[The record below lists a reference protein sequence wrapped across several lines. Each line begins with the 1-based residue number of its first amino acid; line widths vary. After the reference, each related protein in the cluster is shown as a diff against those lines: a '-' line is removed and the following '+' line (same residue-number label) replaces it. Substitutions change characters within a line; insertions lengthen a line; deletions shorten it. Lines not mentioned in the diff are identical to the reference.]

1 MSPGRGVRPAS
12 EAVVRP
18 LTEEALAAWRE
29 ERGERVLERGGRF
42 WRMSRPGFWEPVHW
56 LARLR
61 AAEAR
66 RPAPCLGFRAVLR
79 EEDSGAANASLA
91 AHVLG
96 PVPDWGPHL
105 LSKNRRYR
113 LRKAGRLVE
122 LVELTD
128 AALLE
133 AQGHEVVVSSLER
146 TGADKPPSR
155 EDYLRSL
162 AREGI
167 GGPLTVFAG
176 LQDGRLAAY
185 LSGWAVGGT
194 AYFQRLHIRTE
205 ALATQVGTAL
215 VFAFVEACQ
224 RGGEV
229 GEIVNGLHSPEDESL
244 SAYKEGIGFP
254 VRRYPARVWFVPGA
268 IPLLRRVRPSTA
280 YRLTGADRSASKSLA
295 KR

>member
-1 MSPGRGVRPAS
+1 LNPSSGIRPAS

-18 LTEEALAAWRE
+18 LTEVALAAWRE
-29 ERGERVLERGGRF
+29 RRGERVLERGGRY

-56 LARLR
+56 LARLD
-61 AAEAR
+61 AEEAR

-79 EEDSGAANASLA
+79 DEDSGAANGSLA
-91 AHVLG
+91 AHVLQ
-96 PVPDWGPHL
+96 PVAEWGPHL

-133 AQGHEVVVSSLER
+133 AQGHEVVASSLER
-146 TGADKPPSR
+146 TGAGKPPSR
-155 EDYLRSL
+155 EDFLRSL

-167 GGPLTVFAG
+167 GGPLTFFAG
-176 LQDGRLAAY
+176 LLDGRLVAY
-185 LSGWAVGGT
+185 ISGWAVGST

-215 VFAFVEACQ
+215 VFAFVEACR
-224 RGGEV
+224 RGGEIH
-229 GEIVNGLHSPEDESL
+229 EIVNGLHSPEDESL

-254 VRRYPARVWFVPGA
+254 VRRYPARVWFVPAA
-268 IPLLRRVRPSTA
+268 IPLLRRVRPYAA
-280 YRLTGADRSASKSLA
+280 YRLTGIDRSASKALA
-295 KR
+295 KC

>member
-1 MSPGRGVRPAS
+1 MSSRSGLRPTS

-18 LTEEALAAWRE
+18 LTEQALAAWRVT
-29 ERGERVLERGGRF
+29 RGERVLERGGRF

-61 AAEAR
+61 ADEAC

-79 EEDSGAANASLA
+79 DEDSKAANGSLA
-91 AHVLG
+91 AHVLE
-96 PVPDWGPHL
+96 PVAEWGPHL

-113 LRKAGRLVE
+113 LRKARRLVE

-128 AALLE
+128 AGLLE
-133 AQGHEVVVSSLER
+133 AEGHEVVVSSLER
-146 TGADKPPSR
+146 TGAGKAPSR
-155 EDYLRSL
+155 EDYLLSL

-167 GGPLTVFAG
+167 GGPLTFLAG
-176 LQDGRLAAY
+176 LLDGRLAGY
-185 LSGWAVGGT
+185 ISGWAVGGT

-229 GEIVNGLHSPEDESL
+229 REIVNGLHSPEDESL

-254 VRRYPARVWFVPGA
+254 VRRYPARVRFVPGA
-268 IPLLRRVRPSTA
+268 IPLLRRVTPYSA
-280 YRLTGADRSASKSLA
+280 YRLTGR
-295 KR
+295 R

>member
-1 MSPGRGVRPAS
+1 MSTSGGLRPAS
-12 EAVVRP
+12 ETVVRP

-29 ERGERVLERGGRF
+29 GRGERVLEQGGHF

-61 AAEAR
+61 ADEAR
-66 RPAPCLGFRAVLR
+66 THAPCLGFRAVVR
-79 EEDSGAANASLA
+79 DEDSGAANGSLA
-91 AHVLG
+91 AHVLE
-96 PVPDWGPHL
+96 PVPEWGPHL

-113 LRKAGRLVE
+113 LRKAERLVE

-133 AQGHEVVVSSLER
+133 AQGHDVVVSSLER
-146 TGADKPPSR
+146 TGAGKPPSK
-155 EDYLRSL
+155 EDFVRSL

-167 GGPLTVFAG
+167 GGPLTFLAG
-176 LQDGRLAAY
+176 LLDGRLAGY
-185 LSGWAVGGT
+185 ISGWAVGST

-215 VFAFVEACQ
+215 VFAFVEACR

-229 GEIVNGLHSPEDESL
+229 HEIVNGLHSPEDESL

-254 VRRYPARVWFVPGA
+254 VRRYPARYWFIPGA
-268 IPLLRRVRPSTA
+268 IPLLRRVRPYSA
-280 YRLTGADRSASKSLA
+280 YRLTGR
-295 KR
+295 R